1 MNIPVSSEPSNTVF
15 YHAGAPGYDSTVATK
30 IRVRRLGKTEYEA
43 QELTDGEQFQ
53 LYMSFLFLQAR
64 YKEPNE

>member
-1 MNIPVSSEPSNTVF
+1 MLVHQDMIQLWLQ
-15 YHAGAPGYDSTVATK
+15 
-30 IRVRRLGKTEYEA
+30 RLELEVWERQKHEA